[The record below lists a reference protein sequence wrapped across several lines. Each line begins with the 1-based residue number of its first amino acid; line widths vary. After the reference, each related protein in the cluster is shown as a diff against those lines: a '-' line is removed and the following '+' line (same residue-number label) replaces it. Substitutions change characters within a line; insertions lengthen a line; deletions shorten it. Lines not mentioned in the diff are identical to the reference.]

1 MSLTF
6 STFSSQLEVETAFS
20 VLAVAKQLKAGG
32 KTVIELEI
40 GDSPYESTSSAK
52 DAGIKAIQD
61 NQTHYC
67 PSPGL
72 PEVRAGIARFVQT
85 ELDVPLTAENI
96 VVGHGAKIFEQF
108 FCEAILNPGDGVL
121 VFSPYFPTYLPNILR
136 RDARMITSALKQENA
151 FRPSLT
157 DIEQFLSS
165 DESPKAIFLNSPHNP
180 TGGVTPPEDL
190 QAIAEMIRGRDIAVF
205 SDEPYCH
212 MAWSEEHAS
221 LIQQEDMLQQTVSA
235 YTFSKSYSMSG
246 WRLGYAVTSVELA
259 DRIAKMINTSLS
271 CVPPLVQLAGLAA
284 LEQDLQEREQSMKKF
299 RNKVH
304 LLTDGLNQIDGI
316 HTLDPAGTFYVFPNV
331 QKACNQLGITS
342 HGLAMYLLEGADD
355 HFGIACLG
363 GECFGKEGEGF
374 IRFSCA
380 EPDEQL
386 KAALE
391 FLPEAL
397 GRSDRISRFLEQ
409 HPEFQLKQRYNQ
421 Q

>member
-52 DAGIKAIQD
+52 DAGIKAIQN

-72 PEVRAGIARFVQT
+72 PEVRAGIARFVQA
-85 ELDVPLTAENI
+85 ELDVPLTSENI

-157 DIEQFLSS
+157 DIGHFLSS

-221 LIQQEDMLQQTVSA
+221 LIQQEDMLLQTVSA

-304 LLTDGLNQIDGI
+304 LLTDGLNEIDGI

-380 EPDEQL
+380 EPDKQL

-391 FLPEAL
+391 FLPEAMS
-397 GRSDRISRFLEQ
+397 RSDRISRFLEQ
-409 HPEFQLKQRYNQ
+409 HPGFQLKKHYTHQ
-421 Q
+421 

>member
-108 FCEAILNPGDGVL
+108 FCEAVLNPGDGVL

-136 RDARMITSALKQENA
+136 RGARMITSALKQENA

-157 DIEQFLSS
+157 DIEHFLSS
-165 DESPKAIFLNSPHNP
+165 DECPKAIFLNSPHNP

-212 MAWSEEHAS
+212 MSWSEEHTS
-221 LIQQEDMLQQTVSA
+221 LIQQEDMLLQTVSA

-271 CVPPLVQLAGLAA
+271 CVPPMVQLAGLAA

-299 RNKVH
+299 QNKVH
-304 LLTDGLNQIDGI
+304 LLTDGLNEIDGI

-391 FLPEAL
+391 FLPKAMS
-397 GRSDRISRFLEQ
+397 RSDRISRFLEQ
-409 HPEFQLKQRYNQ
+409 HPEFQLKKHYTQP
-421 Q
+421 